1 MKKLNLILCAVL
13 LTLGGV
19 ACTGNNGKGAS
30 DSAKAVAE
38 APAASGAE
46 AGELYKLNDEG
57 NLVSTEGHPMVVDFF
72 ATWCPP
78 CRELKPT
85 FESFRTKYEG
95 SITFVSIDVDNNQ
108 ELAARYQ
115 VQSIPTLVFIA
126 PDGRELGRLVGLQ
139 SPADLQTAIDRTFP
153 VPAQE

>member
-1 MKKLNLILCAVL
+1 MKKTNMILCAAL
-13 LTLGGV
+13 LAFGSV
-19 ACTGNNGKGAS
+19 ACTGNKEKGAS
-30 DSAKAVAE
+30 DSAKAVAG

-46 AGELYKLNDEG
+46 VGELYKVNEEG
-57 NLVSTEGHPMVVDFF
+57 NLVSTAGHPMIVDFF

-85 FESFRTKYEG
+85 FESFKTKYEG
-95 SITFVSIDVDNNQ
+95 SITFASIDVDRNQ

-115 VQSIPTLVFIA
+115 VQSIPTLIFIA

-153 VPAQE
+153 VPSQE